1 VILKGDQREM
11 RVKFTR
17 QLSVLLLLAISIT
30 LLLLACPQAVSAAST
45 GYITADSLTIRSKAS
60 KTSTAL
66 GYYHKGDKVTIK
78 GSSSGFYQITYKGK
92 TAYISQ
98 KYVSSK
104 KTSSSSSS
112 SVATKRQNLV
122 NYAKQFV
129 GNPYVWGGTSLTKG
143 ADCSGF
149 VQSVY
154 KKFGYSLP
162 RTSSAQ
168 RRSGTAVSYSDRQ
181 PGDIVGYSGHVA
193 IYIGNNKIVH
203 AANSRKGIIISN
215 INYMKVLNIR
225 RIIK

>member
-1 VILKGDQREM
+1 MKS
-11 RVKFTR
+11 KFTR
-17 QLSVLLLLAISIT
+17 LTKVLLLLAISIT
-30 LLLLACPQAVSAAST
+30 LLLLANTRTVSAAST
-45 GYITADSLTIRSKAS
+45 GYVTADSLTIRSKAS

-66 GYYHKGDKVTIK
+66 GYYQKGTKVTIK
-78 GSSSGFYQITYKGK
+78 GSKSGFYQITYKGK

-104 KTSSSSSS
+104 KVSSSSSS
-112 SVATKRQNLV
+112 SSSAATKRQKLV

-168 RRSGTAVSYSDRQ
+168 RKSGTAVSYANRQ
-181 PGDIVGYSGHVA
+181 PGDIVGYKGHVA